1 MMQYLQRVRMAQP
14 SHKRDVL
21 GDILG
26 QRVPMS
32 LGLWTKAIRLLSYE
46 LVLCIYIYTC
56 LLGANNLSV
65 GESVRYEH

>member
-1 MMQYLQRVRMAQP
+1 MMQYLQQVRLAQP
-14 SHKRDVL
+14 SHRRDVL

-26 QRVPMS
+26 QRAPMS
-32 LGLWTKAIRLLSYE
+32 PGLWTKSIRLLSYE

-56 LLGANNLSV
+56 LLGAKDLSV